1 MKNTISVYILH
12 YENAL
17 PSALYGISD
26 LFTIANQHTAE
37 YQFNVQPLP
46 QSIDVS
52 IEGATV
58 VFIPPCLN
66 LKKILFDDP
75 DILTNINKWFNDGAI
90 MVAACA
96 GVFWLASAGL
106 LDGKHATSHWQLC
119 QQLRDDFPAIR
130 QVTSFDM
137 VVDQGDIITA
147 AGLYAFQDLALHIM
161 ARIAGVSLAKKVADF
176 CLLDFNSRMQAYYQ
190 RFYPD
195 LSHADAE
202 IIKAQQYCSKHIYSN
217 FSILQL
223 AKYCN
228 LSQRTLLRRFKK
240 VTRYSPK
247 QYIIQLKVEQA
258 KQLMELEK
266 MNIDKIAY
274 KLGYNDASNFIKIFK
289 QIAGITPAEFKA
301 RQ

>member
-1 MKNTISVYILH
+1 VNNQLTLYILH
-12 YENAL
+12 YPNAL

-26 LFTIANQHTAE
+26 LFTIANQHTTE
-37 YQFNVQPLP
+37 YQFDVKPLP
-46 QSIDVS
+46 HKVDINNED
-52 IEGATV
+52 ATV

-66 LKKILFDDP
+66 FQQVQFSDP
-75 DILTNINKWFNDGAI
+75 DLLARINNCANAGAI

-96 GVFWLASAGL
+96 GVFLLANAGL

-119 QQLRDDFPAIR
+119 QQLHDNFPAIKK
-130 QVTSFDM
+130 VTSFDM

-147 AGLYAFQDLALHIM
+147 AGLYAFQDLALHII
-161 ARIAGVSLAKKVADF
+161 ARFAGVSLAKKVADF
-176 CLLDFNSRMQAYYQ
+176 CLLDFNSRLQAYYQ

-195 LSHADAE
+195 MSHGDPQ
-202 IIKAQQYCSKHIYSN
+202 ILKAQQFCTKHIYSN
-217 FSILQL
+217 ISVLQL
-223 AKYCN
+223 AKHCN

-266 MNIDKIAY
+266 MNVEKIAY
-274 KLGYNDASNFIKIFK
+274 KLGYDDVSNFIKIFK
-289 QIAGITPAEFKA
+289 KVAGITPAEFKA